1 LLLLLLLLSTCR
13 PGKAEEQLRIKQ
25 LTTFCGLLLE
35 GHEEEVVEA
44 LMSDQFAGGVAP
56 VLCQQITSRC
66 RGKVYSS
73 SSAEDE
79 QQLAADEL

>member
-1 LLLLLLLLSTCR
+1 MLLLVRAKQLTCR
-13 PGKAEEQLRIKQ
+13 PEKPEEQLRVKQ

-44 LMSDQFAGGVAP
+44 LMTDQFSQGVTQ

-66 RGKVYSS
+66 KDKDYSNSS
-73 SSAEDE
+73 SKAGQE
-79 QQLAADEL
+79 EL